1 MSASMEPSRVV
12 EAARTVLPTTYGR
25 FQAIGFLDLLTGE
38 EHLVLVSPLGLGSAR
53 EPPLVRVQSECLT
66 GEVFGSLRC
75 DCGPQLDHAMTLAAT
90 HPGIVVYLRGHEG
103 RGVGLLAKLQAY
115 RLQDEGFDTVDAQL
129 ALGLPVDDREYGA
142 AAAILDTIGSTRI
155 RLLTNNPRKA
165 AALRSAGIDV
175 VSLEPLSFAPTAINA
190 AYLRA
195 KRDRL
200 GHTLPPDP
208 PSGSQSQASTN
219 AAAALE

>member
-1 MSASMEPSRVV
+1 MTAGLGASRVV
-12 EAARTVLPTTYGR
+12 EAARTVLPTTYGQ
-25 FQAIGFLDLLTGE
+25 FQAIGFFDQLSGE
-38 EHLVLVSPLGLGSAR
+38 EHLVLVSPLGLGSAP

-75 DCGPQLDHAMTLAAT
+75 DCGPQLTRAMTLVAT

-129 ALGLPVDDREYGA
+129 ELGLPVDDREYGA
-142 AAAILDTIGSTRI
+142 AAAILEAIGSSRI
-155 RLLTNNPRKA
+155 RLLTNNPRKVD
-165 AALRSAGIDV
+165 ALQAAGIDV
-175 VSLEPLSFAPTAINA
+175 VSVEPLSFAPTPFNA

-200 GHTLPPDP
+200 GQTLPLDP
-208 PSGSQSQASTN
+208 PSGSKSEASPNTD
-219 AAAALE
+219 